1 MKGVN
6 GVTKFT
12 NQLLHEVTTKKSHG
26 HNKQKLISDHVV

>member
-12 NQLLHEVTTKKSHG
+12 NQLLHEVTTKKSQG
-26 HNKQKLISDHVV
+26 HNRN